1 MNNDLMRR
9 IYEQICQHKETI
21 IHLQEQSKSHPEL
34 FARDID
40 ATSTRHF
47 RPAREIKK
55 TCRIKKLNTIWQQ

>member
-34 FARDID
+34 FARTIARHRRDIF
-40 ATSTRHF
+40 ALQ
-47 RPAREIKK
+47 EKL
-55 TCRIKKLNTIWQQ
+55 KKLVEQKT

>member
-34 FARDID
+34 FARTI
-40 ATSTRHF
+40 AQHRRNIF
-47 RPAREIKK
+47 ALQEKL
-55 TCRIKKLNTIWQQ
+55 KKLVEQKT